1 MIKIKSTNYNLY
13 PRTSTTTM
21 VQDNGR
27 FSKLDFAS
35 SDLSSEL
42 NLAFGDSLGSTPTP
56 PPTCGVFSTPTPPPN
71 CPPPPPPQINN
82 QNMESSNTAEEDKP
96 ASDEVSSECSGGV
109 TPAWSS

>member
-1 MIKIKSTNYNLY
+1 
-13 PRTSTTTM
+13 M

-27 FSKLDFAS
+27 FSKLDFAT

-96 ASDEVSSECSGGV
+96 VSEEVSPDCSGAGV
-109 TPAWSS
+109 VELWCDPSLV

>member
-1 MIKIKSTNYNLY
+1 MNLAERPGPPATNVNMNRNGR
-13 PRTSTTTM
+13 PITARTTV

-27 FSKLDFAS
+27 FSKLDFAT

-56 PPTCGVFSTPTPPPN
+56 PPN

-82 QNMESSNTAEEDKP
+82 QNLESTTGEEDKP
-96 ASDEVSSECSGGV
+96 ASDEAQSFPSLNPGQNNGQ
-109 TPAWSS
+109 P